1 MKRKKLLCVLL
12 SLVLLTGCG
21 LLPKEEKA
29 RRAPVNKTS
38 VDTQY
43 FTTATVARGDVARY
57 YSVICNF
64 GKQEVESLAFNLP
77 NELLVGLYVKQGDS
91 VYEGQLLAEIT
102 LGELEDEIDKCKET
116 CKQTDEDLKYYTQMV
131 GFEKERQ
138 KLAKDWG
145 RKYDTAKLDELTA
158 KRDDLAGQ
166 KIVADLKL
174 EEANEKMKGRRLY
187 ASFNGIVT
195 FVREMRPWERTNT
208 NTFITIASNE
218 TGFLASIDNEEL
230 EMFKQG
236 EVYNIDTE
244 TESIP
249 CTLYAIKENKRIK
262 TKSDLVFIPTDPELE
277 FEGGETGT
285 ISIVLEEAKNVLY
298 IPTDALRK
306 IGDRDAVYILNKD
319 GMRDICY
326 VEVGLC
332 VKDKFSAVNN
342 RTEIKSGLSE
352 GDIIIIK

>member
-1 MKRKKLLCVLL
+1 MKRKKLLCLL
-12 SLVLLTGCG
+12 VSAVLLTGCG
-21 LLPKEEKA
+21 LLPQEEKA
-29 RRAPVNKTS
+29 RKAPVNKTT

-43 FTTATVARGDVARY
+43 FTTATVARGDVARCY
-57 YSVICNF
+57 TLVCNY
-64 GKQEVESLAFNLP
+64 GKQEVENLAFNLP
-77 NELLVGLYVKQGDS
+77 NELLVGLYVKQGDP

-102 LGELEDEIDKCKET
+102 LGELEDEIERCEET

-131 GFEKERQ
+131 SFEQERQ

-174 EEANEKMKGRRLY
+174 KEANEKMKGRRLY

-208 NTFITIASNE
+208 NTFITVASNE
-218 TGFLASIDNEEL
+218 TGFLATIENENL
-230 EMFKQG
+230 DMFKQG
-236 EVYNIDTE
+236 EVYSIETE
-244 TESIP
+244 TETIP
-249 CTLYAIKENKRIK
+249 CTLYEIKEDSRVK
-262 TKSDLVFIPTDPELE
+262 TKSRLVFIPTDPELE
-277 FEGGETGT
+277 FEGGENGI
-285 ISIVLEEAKNVLY
+285 ISIVLEDAKNVIY
-298 IPTDALRK
+298 IPTNALRK
-306 IGDRDAVYILNKD
+306 IGDKDAVYILDKD
-319 GMRDICY
+319 GMRDIRY
-326 VEVGLC
+326 VEVGLS
-332 VKDKFSAVNN
+332 VEDKFSSVNN